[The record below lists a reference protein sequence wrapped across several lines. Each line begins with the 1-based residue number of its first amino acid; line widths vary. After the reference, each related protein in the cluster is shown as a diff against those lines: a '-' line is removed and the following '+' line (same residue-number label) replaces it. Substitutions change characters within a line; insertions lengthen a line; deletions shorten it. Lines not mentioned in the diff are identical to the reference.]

1 MCGSDFMHSSQ
12 QVLDSLPW
20 MIYTQDSAGFRRAAG
35 QNDGK
40 EHRAGLCPTS
50 GERRPC
56 EPGMS
61 SLLCL
66 TTCAYLSTSCGTA
79 GRVYSKRVQGKL
91 VFYDVRADGAKV
103 QVMADVATSGGDLA
117 AFVALHN
124 SVKIG
129 DIIGVEGFPGTG
141 H

>member
-1 MCGSDFMHSSQ
+1 M
-12 QVLDSLPW
+12 
-20 MIYTQDSAGFRRAAG
+20 
-35 QNDGK
+35 
-40 EHRAGLCPTS
+40 
-50 GERRPC
+50 
-56 EPGMS
+56 
-61 SLLCL
+61 
-66 TTCAYLSTSCGTA
+66 
-79 GRVYSKRVQGKL
+79 QGKL

-141 H
+141 HHYFPIFTAQSNFPLLLPDSLPVRSLQQVRQGSV

>member
-1 MCGSDFMHSSQ
+1 M
-12 QVLDSLPW
+12 
-20 MIYTQDSAGFRRAAG
+20 
-35 QNDGK
+35 
-40 EHRAGLCPTS
+40 
-50 GERRPC
+50 
-56 EPGMS
+56 
-61 SLLCL
+61 CL

-79 GRVYSKRVQGKL
+79 GRVYRKRVQGKL